1 MSDIIDTKT
10 IKQLNPNQK
19 AERFIKLVA
28 LKDKIN
34 EEFELIRAELLADT
48 QKLGIKQLK
57 TDDYTISRA
66 KRVNVYITDDK
77 EAGMALAK
85 LGVPVKYEKKIAS
98 HLMPT
103 IRAMAKD
110 KEIEGIK
117 TSETEYVIVKVNK
130 G

>member
-1 MSDIIDTKT
+1 MSEIIDTTK

-34 EEFELIRAELLADT
+34 KEFELIRAELLADT

-66 KRVNVYITDDK
+66 KRVNVYIVDDK
-77 EAGMALAK
+77 EAGMALEK
-85 LGVPVKYEKKIAS
+85 LGVPIKYEKKIAS

-110 KEIEGIK
+110 KDIDGIT
-117 TSETEYVIVKVNK
+117 TSETEYVVVRVNK
-130 G
+130 E